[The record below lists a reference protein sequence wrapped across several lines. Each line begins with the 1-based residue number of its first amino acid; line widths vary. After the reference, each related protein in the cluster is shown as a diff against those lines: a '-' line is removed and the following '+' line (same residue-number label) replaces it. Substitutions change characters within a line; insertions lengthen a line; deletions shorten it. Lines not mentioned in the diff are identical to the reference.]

1 MVVVMSKRA
10 HESLSKANREALE
23 KTYKLVVPDL
33 SIIEEVGG
41 GSARCMIGELF

>member
-1 MVVVMSKRA
+1 MGVVMSKRA
-10 HESLSKANREALE
+10 YENLEQKNKEVLE
-23 KTYKLVVPDL
+23 KHYRLVVPDL